1 MENLHLGISEQIS
14 ALSTKLEA
22 LSYEVLGGD
31 RTRILLL
38 EDQASTDRRLIE
50 QLEAK
55 QREDRAHI
63 ETLERSLKAVKS
75 EVQFVQQP
83 DRVVSSSSVVCAI
96 KCATHNANNACL
108 LDPLLLETTYYTRRP
123 PCLCHIHRGDPRR
136 RDLL

>member
-22 LSYEVLGGD
+22 LSYEILGD

-75 EVQFVQQP
+75 EVQFVRQP
-83 DRVVSSSSVVCAI
+83 DRVASTSSVVCAI
-96 KCATHNANNACL
+96 KCATHNANNAFL
-108 LDPLLLETTYYTRRP
+108 LDLLLLETPCYTRRP
-123 PCLCHIHRGDPRR
+123 PRLCHIHRGDPRR